1 MYTGQS
7 TGLCNNQEALGERAL
22 SSDRLL
28 QRRVPAG
35 ALETAQDGVQGDD
48 QEVANRDRVD
58 GRSLPQ
64 LQITACAHETVQ
76 RVPPQLLQAARLR
89 AGSPSLRQAGE
100 ECHLQY
106 HYQFINTM
114 IEPSPLGTVWCQ
126 SVMERFERS
135 VLSVGERR
143 KLRFEAASAY

>member
-1 MYTGQS
+1 MREPV
-7 TGLCNNQEALGERAL
+7 LCKTRQCERRNIGPLQRL

-126 SVMERFERS
+126 SVMERFDRS
-135 VLSVGERR
+135 RTIGPVCS
-143 KLRFEAASAY
+143 